1 MGLRNRYSWTMATIA
16 IAALLLTALIS
27 ENGGADDPPL
37 NAPPALPYHP
47 VQHAA
52 NQHPPR
58 ALPPQQS
65 PYHQVSTLADR
76 QPRTVARAIAPRPNA
91 LSSVGLPEGQWSRDT
106 ALGKVKL
113 AISGNKIA
121 VDVAGSGDFAA
132 FNPSLRGEYAVASDG
147 TVFGL
152 IHSVDLGVSALA
164 SQEMG
169 EELMMFNS
177 MSDIPFSMRTYA
189 EPDVLAVKQVTFG
202 LPIQLVMATDGDTGE
217 LSVYVQS
224 MLTGQY
230 ESSR

>member
-1 MGLRNRYSWTMATIA
+1 MGFRSRYSWTMAAIA

-27 ENGGADDPPL
+27 ENGGADDPPV
-37 NAPPALPYHP
+37 NAPPAPANP

-52 NQHPPR
+52 NRNSPPP
-58 ALPPQQS
+58 LPPLHS
-65 PYHQVSTLADR
+65 PYAQASNLAIR
-76 QPRTVARAIAPRPNA
+76 QPQPAARAIAPRPTS
-91 LSSVGLPEGQWSRDT
+91 LSNVGLPQGQWSRDT

-121 VDVAGSGDFAA
+121 VDVEGSGEFAA

-152 IHSVDLGVSALA
+152 IHSIDMGVSALA

-177 MSDIPFSMRTYA
+177 LSDIPFSMRTYA
-189 EPDVLAVKQVTFG
+189 QPDLLAVKQVTFG
-202 LPIQLVMATDGDTGE
+202 LPMQLVMATDGDTGE
-217 LSVYVQS
+217 LSIYVQS

-230 ESSR
+230 ENQR